1 VTKERDLAFEALAA
15 VTGTDWNVG
24 RGQLNAALKLIREQC
39 DLEGE
44 DLAAE
49 IEARAQM
56 YRQVM
61 PGIMLTPPALAK
73 HWLRVAYVPTPKV
86 KPYVSTLPPRDH
98 EGNLERAREAMDTLW
113 GGKR

>member
-1 VTKERDLAFEALAA
+1 MTKERDLAFEVLAE

-24 RGQLNAALKLIREQC
+24 RGQLNAALKAIREQC
-39 DLEGE
+39 DLEGAE
-44 DLAAE
+44 LAAE
-49 IEARAQM
+49 IEARAAM

-73 HWLRVAYVPTPKV
+73 HWLRVAYVPPPKV
-86 KPYVSTLPPRDH
+86 PAYVPSLPPARPQ
-98 EGNLERAREAMDTLW
+98 ENLAEARKLIDTLW